1 MSTATLEN
9 SPRTPEPPAVG
20 VPPLATGSACM
31 AVAMPI
37 GKRMLLRDAPAI
49 LWRALGED
57 LNKRF
62 KELSQ

>member
-1 MSTATLEN
+1 
-9 SPRTPEPPAVG
+9 
-20 VPPLATGSACM
+20 M

-37 GKRMLLRDAPAI
+37 GKRMLLRDAQAI